1 MEIDG
6 KLCGG
11 SWPIERY
18 IAEQHGLAGSNE
30 LENVELSTIY
40 DVAHDLILRIMLH
53 HIEKEEARKA
63 ALKKELEET
72 HFPKYFGIINKLM
85 TDNGAAA

>member
-1 MEIDG
+1 MPSLEIDG

-11 SWPIERY
+11 SGPIKRY
-18 IAEQHGLAGSNE
+18 IAEQHGLAGSNK
-30 LENVELSTIY
+30 LENFELSTIY
-40 DVAHDLILRIMLH
+40 GVAHDLIPSLILRIMLH

-72 HFPKYFGIINKLM
+72 HALS
-85 TDNGAAA
+85 